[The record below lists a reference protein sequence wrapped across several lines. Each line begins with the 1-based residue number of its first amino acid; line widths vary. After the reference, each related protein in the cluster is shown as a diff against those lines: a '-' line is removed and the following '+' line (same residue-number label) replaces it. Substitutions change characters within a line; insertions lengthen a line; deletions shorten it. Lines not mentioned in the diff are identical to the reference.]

1 MSKIGRQSEGFLIG
15 KRVYLRDL
23 LLKDVR
29 GPYSRWL
36 NDAEV
41 CRFNQHARFPISK
54 QELEDYVRS
63 SKNGASRVVFA
74 VIDQISGRHV
84 GNISLQNI
92 NFIDRSAEV
101 AIIIGDKRYWGKG
114 IGLEAWK
121 LMMNYGFRVLN
132 LHRLYCGCAN
142 KNLGMR
148 KIAQKSGMK
157 PEGRRR
163 DAFFKN
169 GGYDDILEFGILETE
184 YLP

>member
-1 MSKIGRQSEGFLIG
+1 MTKNQLIIG
-15 KRVYLRDL
+15 KRVSLRVL
-23 LLKDVR
+23 EERDVD
-29 GPYSRWL
+29 GPYATWL
-36 NDAEV
+36 NDPEV
-41 CRFNQHARFPISK
+41 CRFNSHARFPVGKEELKKYIREAK
-54 QELEDYVRS
+54 QTS
-63 SKNGASRVVFA
+63 STQVFA
-74 VIDQISGRHV
+74 IVTKHRSKHI

-92 NFIDRSAEV
+92 NYIDRSAEL
-101 AIIIGDKRYWGKG
+101 AIIIGDKKYWGKG

-121 LMMNYGFRVLN
+121 LMMDYGFRVLN